1 MYKGEALTQ
10 PPPIADWSAA
20 VAEEE
25 QQQQGYY
32 TDSMVSGRR
41 HSRGSHGYGR
51 GARKSSLSGSY
62 RDLGKFY
69 HRLLL
74 RFIFSSGKS
83 DEFTHELKAQH
94 ALLWAASINTAS

>member
-62 RDLGKFY
+62 RDLGKLCIKASVAVY
-69 HRLLL
+69 
-74 RFIFSSGKS
+74 IFLGK
-83 DEFTHELKAQH
+83 Q
-94 ALLWAASINTAS
+94 

>member
-41 HSRGSHGYGR
+41 HRRGSQGNGR

-62 RDLGKFY
+62 RDLGKQKLQVITEAS
-69 HRLLL
+69 LLTS
-74 RFIFSSGKS
+74 FFEK
-83 DEFTHELKAQH
+83 
-94 ALLWAASINTAS
+94 

>member
-62 RDLGKFY
+62 RDLGKLWIKASVAVY
-69 HRLLL
+69 
-74 RFIFSSGKS
+74 IFLGKQWRIYPWA
-83 DEFTHELKAQH
+83 ENPACFTMDN
-94 ALLWAASINTAS
+94 IN